1 MVVCIISCRV
11 ESHHDI
17 YVWHRHQTN
26 LTAAVR
32 HVRDVKEEHVVY
44 TWSQLRIS
52 STNVAGQLVI
62 E

>member
-1 MVVCIISCRV
+1 MVVCINPYRV
-11 ESHHDI
+11 EFYHDF
-17 YVWHRHQTN
+17 YVWHWHQTN
-26 LTAAVR
+26 LTAAAR
-32 HVRDVKEEHVVY
+32 HVRDVKEEHVVC